1 MLQILSRSKPAADY
15 RSSSSGSSKKSFP
28 ELEDFILK
36 RDYIGALTLLE
47 FLKNDGNKD
56 IWLEVWA
63 AWCWFHLG
71 EYRSALDAYLR
82 VQGRAEEEARVADHL
97 PIDIAV
103 CYFYLGMYK
112 ESQEM
117 ADKAANCAL
126 KSRLQL
132 HLAHSIGDSAALLAA
147 HGALRDTP
155 DDQLCLASAHYLRAH
170 YQEAV
175 DVYKKLLLDKRAS
188 AALLAAH
195 GALRDTPDDQLCLAS
210 AHYLRAHYQEAVDV
224 YKKLLLDKRSH
235 GALRDTPDDQ
245 LCLASAHYQ
254 EAVDV
259 YKKLLLDK
267 RDSAALLAAH
277 GALRDTPDDQLC
289 LASAHYLRAHYQ
301 EAVDVYKKL
310 LLDKRDSAALLAA
323 HGALRDTPDDQL
335 CLASA
340 HYLRAHYQE
349 AVDVYKKLLL
359 DKRSYVALN
368 VYVALCYYKLDY
380 YDVSQE
386 VLGVLL
392 AQHPDSTVAGNLKA
406 CNLFRLYNGKAAEA
420 ELKQISSDQ
429 HTFGQDLVK
438 HNLVVFR
445 NGEGALKVLPQLVD
459 VVPEARLNLAGYHLR
474 RREPLEARRLLEPV
488 QPTSPLHYILRAVVA
503 VRMYNETGDEEHMK
517 TAQQSFHAVGSSP
530 SECDTI
536 PGRQCM
542 ASSYFLAAQ
551 HEEVLLYLNSIKS
564 FFVNDDTFN
573 FNYAQAKVATGFY
586 REAEECLLAIQD
598 ETIRASYTYLACL
611 ARCHVMNKDADHAW
625 DICVKSAGTPDS
637 FALLQLVANDSYRMG
652 QFLVAAKAF
661 HMLDRLDGGPEMW
674 EGLRGAVCGCAQMAA
689 AGKQGAA
696 AELREALGLLRGP
709 RAHPRAEHIVKPIMK
724 WAQQNRIAV

>member
-1 MLQILSRSKPAADY
+1 MPEIILQILSRSKPAADY
-15 RSSSSGSSKKSFP
+15 RSSSSGSGKKSFP

-47 FLKNDGNKD
+47 FLKNDGNTD

-71 EYRSALDAYLR
+71 EYRSALEAYLR
-82 VQGRAEEEARVADHL
+82 VQDRAEEEARVADHL

-117 ADKAANCAL
+117 AEKAANCAL

-132 HLAHSIGDSAALLAA
+132 HLAHSIG
-147 HGALRDTP
+147 
-155 DDQLCLASAHYLRAH
+155 
-170 YQEAV
+170 
-175 DVYKKLLLDKRAS
+175 
-188 AALLAAH
+188 
-195 GALRDTPDDQLCLAS
+195 
-210 AHYLRAHYQEAVDV
+210 
-224 YKKLLLDKRSH
+224 
-235 GALRDTPDDQ
+235 
-245 LCLASAHYQ
+245 
-254 EAVDV
+254 
-259 YKKLLLDK
+259 
-267 RDSAALLAAH
+267 DSAALLAAH

-335 CLASA
+335 CLAS
-340 HYLRAHYQE
+340 AHYQE

-598 ETIRASYTYLACL
+598 ETIRGSYTYLACL

-709 RAHPRAEHIVKPIMK
+709 RAHPRAEHIVKPITK